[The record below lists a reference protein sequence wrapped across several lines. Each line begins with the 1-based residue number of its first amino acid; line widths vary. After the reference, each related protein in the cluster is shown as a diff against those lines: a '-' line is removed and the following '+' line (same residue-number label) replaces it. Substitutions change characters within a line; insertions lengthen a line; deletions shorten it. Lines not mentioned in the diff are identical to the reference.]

1 MLTEDLYTPYSDPGG
16 SNGAGASIS
25 RNDSASSY
33 VLPPLPHQ
41 GYQPGKLINPH
52 TDSPSCKK
60 LASLEMAGLDL
71 YAVVNTDI
79 GNVTL
84 SRGPSGST
92 SYSHMNVDRNNSLT
106 SNNTGG
112 EPIVIGPSSSV
123 ATSLYRDDS
132 TVSRVSSLPRE
143 YMDIKMP
150 VPLGEEYPQDQYP
163 EEGYAEDE
171 ELYSDSEEDES
182 LFVNFALLS
191 HLAVRLRDRVPRG
204 THVKGSIPYPRA
216 FTGKDIVVSEN
227 ESGTA

>member
-1 MLTEDLYTPYSDPGG
+1 M
-16 SNGAGASIS
+16 
-25 RNDSASSY
+25 
-33 VLPPLPHQ
+33 LPPLPHQ
-41 GYQPGKLINPH
+41 PGKSINPR

-60 LASLEMAGLDL
+60 LASLEKAGFDL

-84 SRGPSGST
+84 PRGPSGSA
-92 SYSHMNVDRNNSLT
+92 SYSHMNVNRNNSIT
-106 SNNTGG
+106 SNNTSG
-112 EPIVIGPSSSV
+112 EPIVVGPSSSV

-132 TVSRVSSLPRE
+132 TVSRISSPP
-143 YMDIKMP
+143 MSIKMP

-163 EEGYAEDE
+163 EEEYAEDE

-182 LFVNFALLS
+182 LFINFALLS

-204 THVKGSIPYPRA
+204 THVRGNIPYPRA